1 MGLGNSGPGSASRRS
16 FYPPPTS
23 PLNPDASGLEPIQ
36 LSQHRTESMGKKPQ
50 IFTRRKRVIV
60 WGGTLTLLA
69 RPRDLAEIAVHT
81 RAGPENVAGQE
92 G

>member
-1 MGLGNSGPGSASRRS
+1 
-16 FYPPPTS
+16 
-23 PLNPDASGLEPIQ
+23 
-36 LSQHRTESMGKKPQ
+36 MGKKSQ

-60 WGGTLTLLA
+60 WGEGALTLLA